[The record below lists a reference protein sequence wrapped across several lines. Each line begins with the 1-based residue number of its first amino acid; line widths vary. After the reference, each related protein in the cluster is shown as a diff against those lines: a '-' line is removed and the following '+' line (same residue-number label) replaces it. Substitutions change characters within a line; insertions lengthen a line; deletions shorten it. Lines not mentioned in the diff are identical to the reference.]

1 MSTANANLLDLVLD
15 FDPSLCE
22 GRLCASFEFV
32 AEDSKDLLHLEVI
45 GGGGVGAVRS
55 YRREDSKEPWLLRVG

>member
-22 GRLCASFEFV
+22 GRLFEDDEVECLEEDDEWECFEKAFDPSYSYCKGDRYVEKSF
-32 AEDSKDLLHLEVI
+32 
-45 GGGGVGAVRS
+45 
-55 YRREDSKEPWLLRVG
+55 